1 MAAST
6 NEMTMAGPAFVA
18 ACWPVSTKMP
28 VPMMTPTPKN
38 VRSQAVSS
46 FLSR

>member
-1 MAAST
+1 MPAST
-6 NEMTMAGPAFVA
+6 KEITIAGPAFVA